1 MLKAAKKLNSK
12 IQMAENNQQL
22 MRGTKLEESGSG
34 IRKNKT
40 QMISKTA
47 LDKLPMMK
55 SLVSIEKP
63 SAPADTPV
71 ATPVAGD

>member
-1 MLKAAKKLNSK
+1 
-12 IQMAENNQQL
+12 